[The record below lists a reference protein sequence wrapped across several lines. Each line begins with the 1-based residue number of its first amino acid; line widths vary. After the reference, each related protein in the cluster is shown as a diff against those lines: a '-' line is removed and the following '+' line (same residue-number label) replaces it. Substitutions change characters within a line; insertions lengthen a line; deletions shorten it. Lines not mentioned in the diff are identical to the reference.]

1 MSDSRTPRAPSGDM
15 PPSLRNGLIYAGG
28 RHLASIRGHELHRTF
43 DSRRELLDGALF
55 FRIDLL
61 KLAVDNGVQD
71 IVVRDRA
78 TGKRWRIGI
87 DTFRACG
94 HRYSHPVYGDQW
106 GMSLDEFDPICPPDG
121 LEQFTLWG
129 GGL

>member
-1 MSDSRTPRAPSGDM
+1 MGDSRTPRAPLGDM

-71 IVVRDRA
+71 LVVRDRA
-78 TGKRWRIGI
+78 TGKRWRTGI

-94 HRYSHPVYGDQW
+94 HRYSHPKFGDQW
-106 GMSLDEFDPICPPDG
+106 GLDLDEWDPISPPDG
-121 LEQFTLWG
+121 FEQLAFG